1 MTPQDPMQAAPAGAM
16 PEESAAKFTIE
27 ISAME
32 GGSCTVAVESAAQE
46 ASEGSPEGEAAEAAP
61 VQVNSIKEALSLAL
75 EIYRNGGQMPSSDTT
90 NLEAGFNSN
99 G

>member
-1 MTPQDPMQAAPAGAM
+1 MI
-16 PEESAAKFTIE
+16 PEEQATAPEVAEETAAKFTIE

-32 GGSCTVAVESAAQE
+32 GGTCTVAVESAAQE

-61 VQVNSIKEALSLAL
+61 ISVGSIKEALSLAL
-75 EIYRNGGQMPSSDTT
+75 EIYRNGGQMPSTDSS